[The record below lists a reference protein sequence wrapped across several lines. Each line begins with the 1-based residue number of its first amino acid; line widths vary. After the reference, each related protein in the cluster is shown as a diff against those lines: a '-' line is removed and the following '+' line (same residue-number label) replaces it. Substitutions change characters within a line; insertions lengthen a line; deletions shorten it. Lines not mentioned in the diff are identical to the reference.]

1 MTIPREEHNRLCEA
15 AEDMADLRAYDGAK
29 AALAAGAEE
38 LVPADYAK
46 RLIAGESPLRVWREL
61 RGLSQV
67 GLGKASGVNRVQIA
81 DLEAGRGKGSVE
93 TVRKLA
99 EALEATVD
107 DVAPDTVIPMDGI
120 SFNREG
126 RGCD

>member
-1 MTIPREEHNRLCEA
+1 MVTIPQEEYDRLREA
-15 AEDMADLRAYDGAK
+15 AEDLADLRAYDGAK
-29 AALAAGAEE
+29 AALAALAAGEEE

-81 DLEAGRGKGSVE
+81 DIEAGRGKGSVE

-99 EALEATVD
+99 DALGVAVD
-107 DVAPDTVIPMDGI
+107 DLV
-120 SFNREG
+120 
-126 RGCD
+126 

>member
-1 MTIPREEHNRLCEA
+1 MVTIPREEYDRLREA
-15 AEDMADLRAYDGAK
+15 AVADLRAYDGAK
-29 AALAAGAEE
+29 AALAALAAGEEE

-67 GLGKASGVNRVQIA
+67 AMGKVSGVNRVQIA
-81 DLEAGRGKGSVE
+81 DIEAGRGKGSVE

-99 EALEATVD
+99 EALGVRVGD
-107 DVAPDTVIPMDGI
+107 LV
-120 SFNREG
+120 
-126 RGCD
+126 

>member
-1 MTIPREEHNRLCEA
+1 MMGA
-15 AEDMADLRAYDGAK
+15 AEDMADLRACDNAT
-29 AALAAGAEE
+29 AALAAGEDE

-67 GLGKASGVNRVQIA
+67 KLGAVSGVSRVQIA
-81 DLEAGRGKGSVE
+81 DIEAGHGMGSVE

-99 EALEATVD
+99 EALEIRVD
-107 DVAPDTVIPMDGI
+107 DLV
-120 SFNREG
+120 
-126 RGCD
+126 